1 MPDLIHDGDSAA
13 AVSSI
18 RSAVMLLV
26 GASSTSVSTSR

>member
-13 AVSSI
+13 TVSSI
-18 RSAVMLLV
+18 RSAVMLL